1 MHNGFNQ
8 VFNKM
13 PKEHSKSQQ
22 NKKKNIRPV
31 EQVVC
36 VKCGRGDLTLYR
48 DKNSKERQYFCKEHL
63 NLI

>member
-8 VFNKM
+8 AYNQM

-22 NKKKNIRPV
+22 AKKKNKRPV

-36 VKCGRGDLTLYR
+36 TKCGRGDLTLYR
-48 DKNSKERQYFCKEHL
+48 DKSSKEKQYFCKEHL
-63 NLI
+63 TV